1 MSEHEVKALIASWTA
16 VGISF
21 VASGK
26 KQKRKQ
32 IKGPVRAEVES
43 CVGSE
48 CPTCKVT
55 LTPFQAP
62 GHNIH
67 TSVTAEHIVPRTLGG
82 GNTSGNVIAMC
93 QRCNF
98 SRNQA
103 MQTIL
108 PFLSESG
115 RTVMNPE
122 TESAI
127 GRFVDWSLRT
137 IHTPQSEK
145 TDSHI
150 QQLFQSAYDSRDKS
164 SKLEVGKLTGRTQT
178 VEADVQIQILRVLE
192 EIRDNQKVLL
202 ERTKPRPPSRLRRFG
217 GAISRIFKIRKRQP
231 RVRKLPSQVVD
242 STAETGPPKPL
253 PVAEESEDAPEG
265 SSTQAELLSQSTSGT
280 PIVPQEVDLSLPIA
294 PIRGFSTSNKTGMRS
309 LKYPP
314 EPELLASLLTKVES
328 FRNSEA
334 SWAEIKERCLE
345 IDSLSRNRC
354 DATFS
359 SIRGVIAESGTEAA
373 PDWGE
378 LPNPEGMLNRLE
390 SSTYARMTSSQS
402 FDYLD
407 LSGTLPL
414 VTNYFAQARAELSN
428 PDS

>member
-137 IHTPQSEK
+137 IHTHQSEK

-178 VEADVQIQILRVLE
+178 VETDVQIQILRVLE

-314 EPELLASLLTKVES
+314 EPELLAFLLTKVES
-328 FRNSEA
+328 FRDSEA

-378 LPNPEGMLNRLE
+378 LPNPEEMLNRLE

-414 VTNYFAQARAELSN
+414 VTNYFAHARVELSN